1 MDDGNRLQL
10 NPAKTEVLWC
20 SSACR
25 QHQIPIGRVRVGTI
39 DVLPLSAVRDLGVY
53 VDADVTMSAHVTN
66 NRHGLFCST
75 AADTKRAAF
84 TDARRLADTD
94 PVTGRN
100 EARLLL
106 FVVDWCVWIT
116 DATATVCAERRRST
130 CVLGEEIRTHN
141 STSPRTSLVESPG
154 EVQYRLCVL
163 THRCLHGTA
172 PPPPYQIE

>member
-1 MDDGNRLQL
+1 MIKQWCNYYKQYGQSATAQPRQDGGTLVFVSL
-10 NPAKTEVLWC
+10 PSTFV
-20 SSACR
+20 
-25 QHQIPIGRVRVGTI
+25 GRVRVGTI

-106 FVVDWCVWIT
+106 FGVDWCVWIA
-116 DATATVCAERRRST
+116 DATATVCAERSRST
-130 CVLGEEIRTHN
+130 SVLGEEIRTRVRELHWLKVLSRRGPN
-141 STSPRTSLVESPG
+141 TG
-154 EVQYRLCVL
+154 CVF
-163 THRCLHGTA
+163 
-172 PPPPYQIE
+172 